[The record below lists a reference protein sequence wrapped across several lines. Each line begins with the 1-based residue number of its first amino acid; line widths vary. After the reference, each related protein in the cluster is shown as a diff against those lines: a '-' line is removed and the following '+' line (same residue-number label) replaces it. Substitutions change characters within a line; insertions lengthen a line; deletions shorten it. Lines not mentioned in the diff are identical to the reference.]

1 MSSAVGHAA
10 MACLSLA
17 IVAASGAELVTSN
30 FESAGISR
38 FLADWDKPAPGA
50 RTVDAANRAV
60 LLRFPG
66 AAEKLWAE
74 AAKGQKIA
82 KAEVVLTY
90 EGYELSPKGY
100 ICRYGLGE
108 KKWKENPPQWHIVA
122 WPLRLPWKAD
132 AKTGPT
138 FNAFAAGG
146 GYWTKYGAGDAR
158 RDRFPTRLG
167 PAELSTQCPE
177 GRLDVTSVLNDP
189 AYGKSLGERLRLI
202 EQCGLLLKKLETHD
216 FRYDEWWS
224 AYEWA
229 NPTGG
234 HGLTFKDARLVVT
247 FAPGDKPEG
256 TLPKA
261 TDTMFLA
268 WDSYVRDTKPTAMLP
283 SPEQLQAMAAK
294 HAFTRPAWMP
304 DWQWQRVS
312 DLATHPGD
320 RIGAWRQK
328 LLSGDPADYA
338 KVVAE
343 LLSIPPRFW
352 QGWGIQDDLLLWYL
366 YRDMLPEPVLDSIR
380 EYWDAWLMPDIP
392 TDQFF
397 HAQSQKND
405 DYWKATKDW
414 RGRKSFF
421 RDGYNYVISTM
432 NFNHTAA
439 MGALLGGHIIGSE
452 RAMADGRHGLEHL
465 PLRLWAWYD
474 GTTQE
479 SIDHYYFSITLSGQK
494 MFADFG
500 PTHLDRLMGQ
510 SILAKSVEELTSS
523 WHPNLRRFI
532 NTSGRTGLSFLWATQ
547 GGLEHIIHTL
557 SRRGAMHDAD
567 NKDLF
572 GMPRFNLDAP
582 AGRIALQTINGP
594 WAPEWA
600 ANMVD
605 EKPLPYEMTVTQK
618 DWGHFAQTPLWKRC
632 YLGKHYGLAST
643 DVGRF
648 GSVPVMAQWQRTKT
662 PVEKLQE
669 VGTLLVRYGMNTTKL
684 LTQGGG
690 VVPMQG
696 GSLVTLQHKSKMVLL
711 SSPLCRLGEK
721 DKEPPEVKSLQTTIA
736 LFTFEP
742 PPTWEFYV
750 DGERIKRLPVAVKA
764 GQRIALKD
772 GVSWVGLIPLPST
785 DLGRDAEVVI
795 SADGVEEELQGGG
808 KAKPTLLIQQ
818 YNYRSAT
825 PLAKSGKSWEEID
838 QAYGGFIIEVSDE
851 TEQSFRSFQRHL
863 RRIETKTRWDAEKKT
878 LHVLHKSGSDTF
890 EFGYRPEYQVFFDK
904 GVPTDQCFPY
914 RVVNGKWPYLVKGLD
929 RDSTLTQQGT
939 TGRLEKNGAVL
950 TCEPGRMA
958 YLQTEP
964 LSGTYAGLNPLPSP
978 TLWSL
983 SVPGG
988 MTITADGR
996 VSMLRVIAQPKQNKL
1011 TVDYAVKGDQ
1021 NTPDMATALLVFG
1034 PRSAPSV
1041 ELNGK
1046 PAAGTGFQPVGGKR
1060 AFVIPLADGPV
1071 PNGLEER
1078 LRRAREALGAA
1089 AKEGR
1094 GFFLHDWHVAGP
1106 FAVKDDERLWAGV
1119 KATWSPEQGVDLK
1132 ATYAGMNRVDGKE
1145 VEVPIRWQRAL
1156 KPGQPP
1162 MGPGPVSLAELM
1174 APTRGACAFAYT
1186 RIVSDRDREVTLY
1199 TGSDQCLAVWL
1210 NGQKVL
1216 ERNLYRAAEPDQD
1229 KTKVALKK
1237 GENTVLLRSIGGW
1250 EGWSFY
1256 FRLGDDYGFPITE
1269 GLTFGLG
1276 NAQ

>member
-1 MSSAVGHAA
+1 MSRLLPIASLVATCATVCPVGA
-10 MACLSLA
+10 
-17 IVAASGAELVTSN
+17 AELTITGL
-30 FESAGISR
+30 ESAGISR
-38 FLADWDKPAPGA
+38 FPADWDKPAPGA

-100 ICRYGLGE
+100 TCRYGLGE

-122 WPLRLPWKAD
+122 WPLRRPWKAD

-138 FNAFAAGG
+138 FNAFVNGS
-146 GYWTKYGAGDAR
+146 GYWAKYGAGDTAK
-158 RDRFPTRLG
+158 DRFPNRLG
-167 PAELSTQCPE
+167 PAELSTQSPE
-177 GRLDVTSVLNDP
+177 GRLDVTSLLTD
-189 AYGKSLGERLRLI
+189 AAFGKSLGERLRRI
-202 EQCGLLLKKLETHD
+202 EECGLLLKKLETHD
-216 FRYDEWWS
+216 MRYDEWWS

-234 HGLTFKDARLVVT
+234 HGLTFKDARLVI
-247 FAPGDKPEG
+247 
-256 TLPKA
+256 TLEPVGGA
-261 TDTMFLA
+261 SLPRESLPPPTDLA
-268 WDSYVRDTKPTAMLP
+268 KLGGGRPTAIMP
-283 SPEQLQAMAAK
+283 SPEQVRAMAAK
-294 HAFTRPAWMP
+294 HAFKKPAWMP

-312 DLATHPGD
+312 ELAGHAGD

-328 LLSGDPADYA
+328 LLSGNPADYER
-338 KVVAE
+338 VVAE

-439 MGALLGGHIIGSE
+439 MGALLGGHIIGAE
-452 RAMADGRHGLEHL
+452 RAIADGRHGLEHL

-500 PTHLDRLMGQ
+500 PSHLDRMMGQ

-557 SRRGAMHDAD
+557 SHKGAMHDQG
-567 NKDLF
+567 NKDIF
-572 GMPRFNLDAP
+572 GMSLFNHDAP
-582 AGRIALQTINGP
+582 AGRIALQTSAGP

-648 GSVPVMAQWQRTKT
+648 GSVPVLAQWQRTKT

-684 LTQGGG
+684 LTQHGG

-696 GSLVTLQHKSKMVLL
+696 GSLVTLQHRNKMVLL
-711 SSPLCRLGEK
+711 SSPLHRLGEK
-721 DKEPPEVKSLQTTIA
+721 DKEPPEAKSLQTTVA
-736 LFTFEP
+736 LFTFEAT
-742 PPTWEFYV
+742 PTWELYV
-750 DGERIKRLPVAVKA
+750 DGERVEKLPVAVKA
-764 GQRIALKD
+764 GQRITLKD
-772 GVSWVGLIPLPST
+772 GVSFVAIIPLPST

-818 YNYRSAT
+818 FNYKSAT
-825 PLAKSGKSWEEID
+825 PLAKAGLSWETID
-838 QAYGGFIIEVSDE
+838 QAYGGFVIEVSDAS
-851 TEQSFRSFQRHL
+851 EQSFRSFQRHL
-863 RRIETKTRWDAEKKT
+863 RRIETTTRWDAEKK
-878 LHVLHKSGSDTF
+878 LVHVLHKSGGDTF
-890 EFGYRPEYQVFFDK
+890 EFGYRPEYQVYFDK

-914 RVVNGKWPYLVKGLD
+914 RVVNGKWPYLAKGLD

-939 TGRLEKNGAVL
+939 TGRLEKNGVVL

-964 LSGTYAGLNPLPSP
+964 ITKTYAGFNPLPSP

-996 VSMLRVIAQPKQNKL
+996 VGMLRVIVRPKEGKL
-1011 TVDYAVKGDQ
+1011 WVDYATKADQ
-1021 NTPDMATALLVFG
+1021 NAPDMASALAMTGSRRFPEV
-1034 PRSAPSV
+1034 R
-1041 ELNGK
+1041 LNGELVEPRCLDAMVDRK
-1046 PAAGTGFQPVGGKR
+1046 TTWY
-1060 AFVIPLADGPV
+1060 IPLDGKTLAPRV
-1071 PNGLEER
+1071 QER
-1078 LRRAREALGAA
+1078 LRRAKDALSA
-1089 AKEGR
+1089 
-1094 GFFLHDWHVAGP
+1094 
-1106 FAVKDDERLWAGV
+1106 
-1119 KATWSPEQGVDLK
+1119 
-1132 ATYAGMNRVDGKE
+1132 
-1145 VEVPIRWQRAL
+1145 
-1156 KPGQPP
+1156 
-1162 MGPGPVSLAELM
+1162 
-1174 APTRGACAFAYT
+1174 
-1186 RIVSDRDREVTLY
+1186 
-1199 TGSDQCLAVWL
+1199 
-1210 NGQKVL
+1210 
-1216 ERNLYRAAEPDQD
+1216 
-1229 KTKVALKK
+1229 
-1237 GENTVLLRSIGGW
+1237 
-1250 EGWSFY
+1250 
-1256 FRLGDDYGFPITE
+1256 
-1269 GLTFGLG
+1269 
-1276 NAQ
+1276 